1 MPDLVFSNAE
11 IRNVADDP
19 RAAVG
24 LTSPIDLLLPN
35 TCCAIPTCL
44 WGSGSQIR
52 VLYWT
57 AGEMTDLRRVRNIGI
72 SAHIDSGKT
81 TLTERMLFY
90 CGRIHRM
97 RDVRGGDGGATMDH
111 MELERER
118 GITITSAATRLDWKN
133 EELKIPRHVVNVI
146 DTPGHVD
153 FTVEVERSLRVLDGA
168 VLVLCSVGGVQSQSL
183 TVDRQMKRY
192 GVPRI
197 AFINKMDR
205 TGANPDKVMEAM
217 RDKLGTNPV
226 PLQIPIG
233 TESEF
238 AGVVDLILMQ
248 AVYSRG
254 DEGELVE
261 RTEIPSEILDQ
272 AKKARGAMLET
283 LSQFDDQLMGILLE
297 EREPEARDVR
307 RIIRDATLAQ
317 QITPVLM
324 GSAFRNKSVQEVLDA
339 VTLYLPCPTDVEVY
353 ANDNST
359 KTESAE
365 DGRPPRVRLTND
377 KNGPMVAMAFKTV
390 VESFGQLT
398 YMRIYQGSMK
408 KGHVYINA
416 RTGQSVRVGR
426 IVRMHA
432 DDREDIDA
440 GDAGDIVAVV
450 GVDCASGD
458 TFLEEGLQ
466 LSLENIFVA
475 EPVIR
480 LSIAPSRRDDA
491 DKLGKALERFRR
503 EDPTFRVLSDE
514 ETNETLIA
522 GMGQLH
528 LEVYIE
534 RIRREYKCQCNI
546 GEPRVSYKERP
557 TRRVEFNH
565 RRKRQ
570 SGGSGQYG
578 HIIGVMEPLPED
590 SDVHYEFV
598 DEVTGGRIPREYI
611 KPCDQGFRD
620 QLVKGPLGEYEVI
633 GVKICL
639 QDGSYHD
646 VDSSDM
652 AFKLTAREAM
662 RDSILRKAGMALLE
676 PFMLLEIETP
686 DEFQGVVVGHLSSKR
701 GVVNSSE
708 VTDGTCIITA
718 EVPLAEM
725 FDYANE
731 IRSMTQG
738 KGSFS
743 MEFKCYRQAPKSIQE
758 AVLAKRRREK
768 ELVA

>member
-1 MPDLVFSNAE
+1 
-11 IRNVADDP
+11 
-19 RAAVG
+19 
-24 LTSPIDLLLPN
+24 
-35 TCCAIPTCL
+35 
-44 WGSGSQIR
+44 
-52 VLYWT
+52 
-57 AGEMTDLRRVRNIGI
+57 MTDLRRVRNIGI

-81 TLTERMLFY
+81 TLTERMLYY
-90 CGRIHRM
+90 CGRIHKI

-111 MELERER
+111 MDLERER
-118 GITITSAATRLDWKN
+118 GITITSAATRVNWKN
-133 EELKIPRHVVNVI
+133 DQLSIPEYVVNII

-168 VLVLCSVGGVQSQSL
+168 ILVLCSVGGVQSQSL

-205 TGANPDKVMEAM
+205 TGSNPDKVMAAM
-217 RDKLGTNPV
+217 RDKLKTNPV

-233 TESEF
+233 AESTF
-238 AGVVDLILMQ
+238 AGVVDLLLMQ
-248 AVYSRG
+248 AVYFRG
-254 DEGELVE
+254 EEGEEVE
-261 RTEIPSEILDQ
+261 RTDIPAELLDQ
-272 AKKARGAMLET
+272 AKEARAEMLEA
-283 LSQFDDQLMGILLE
+283 LSHFDDDLMGVLLE
-297 EREPEARDVR
+297 EGEPDEKDVR

-324 GSAFRNKSVQEVLDA
+324 GSAFKNKAVQEVLDA
-339 VTLYLPCPTDVEVY
+339 VTMYLPCPTDVEVF
-353 ANDNST
+353 ANDNSRN
-359 KTESAE
+359 AE
-365 DGRPPRVRLTND
+365 ADENGKPPQVKLTND
-377 KNGPMVAMAFKTV
+377 KKDPMVAMAFKTV
-390 VESFGQLT
+390 VEAFGQLT
-398 YMRIYQGSMK
+398 YMRIYQGSLK
-408 KGHVYINA
+408 KGQNYINA

-458 TFLEEGLQ
+458 TFLEQGLE

-480 LSIAPSRRDDA
+480 LSIEPSKRDDA
-491 DKLGKALERFRR
+491 DKLVKALERFRR
-503 EDPTFRVLSDE
+503 EDPTFHVFSDE

-528 LEVYIE
+528 LDVYVE
-534 RIRREYKCQCNI
+534 RIKREYKCECNI

-557 TRRVEFNH
+557 TKQVEFNH
-565 RRKRQ
+565 KRKKQ

-578 HIIGVMEPLPED
+578 HVVGVMEPLPDD
-590 SDVHYEFV
+590 SPVNYEFV

-611 KPCDQGFRD
+611 KPCDQGFQD
-620 QLVKGPLGEYEVI
+620 QLHKGPLGEYEVV
-633 GVKICL
+633 GVKITL
-639 QDGSYHD
+639 QDGTFHD

-662 RDSILRKAGMALLE
+662 REAILNKAGMALLE
-676 PFMLLEIETP
+676 PIMLLEIETP
-686 DEFQGVVVGHLSSKR
+686 DEFQGAVVGHLSSKR
-701 GVVNSSE
+701 GVVSSSE
-708 VTDGTCIITA
+708 VTDGSCIIIS

-743 MEFKCYRQAPKSIQE
+743 MEFKCFRQAPKSIQE
-758 AVLAKRRREK
+758 AVLAKRRKEK
-768 ELVA
+768 EQGGK

>member
-1 MPDLVFSNAE
+1 
-11 IRNVADDP
+11 
-19 RAAVG
+19 
-24 LTSPIDLLLPN
+24 
-35 TCCAIPTCL
+35 
-44 WGSGSQIR
+44 
-52 VLYWT
+52 
-57 AGEMTDLRRVRNIGI
+57 MTNLSRVRNIGI

-90 CGRIHRM
+90 CGRIHKI
-97 RDVRGGDGGATMDH
+97 RDVKGGDGGATMDH
-111 MELERER
+111 MDLERER
-118 GITITSAATRLDWKN
+118 GITITSAATCVNWKN
-133 EELKIPRHVVNVI
+133 DGLSIPEHVVNVI

-168 VLVLCSVGGVQSQSL
+168 ILVLCSVGGVQSQSL

-205 TGANPDKVMEAM
+205 TGANPDKVMAAM
-217 RDKLGTNPV
+217 RDKLKTNPV

-233 TESEF
+233 AEAAF
-238 AGVVDLILMQ
+238 QGVVDLILMQ
-248 AVYSRG
+248 AVSFKG
-254 DEGELVE
+254 DEGEIVE
-261 RTEIPSEILDQ
+261 RSEIPAELLDQ
-272 AKKARGAMLET
+272 AKAVRAEMLEA
-283 LSQFDDQLMGILLE
+283 LSHFDDGLMEILLE
-297 EREPEARDVR
+297 EGEPEVKDVR

-324 GSAFRNKSVQEVLDA
+324 GSAFKNKGVQEALDA
-339 VTLYLPCPTDVEVY
+339 VTMYLPCPTDVEVF
-353 ANDNST
+353 ANDNS
-359 KTESAE
+359 KDAVPDE
-365 DGRPPRVRLTND
+365 DGRPPRVKLTNNSKD
-377 KNGPMVAMAFKTV
+377 AMVAMAFKTV
-390 VESFGQLT
+390 VEAFGQLT
-398 YMRIYQGSMK
+398 YMRIYQGVLK
-408 KGHVYINA
+408 KGENYVNA

-440 GDAGDIVAVV
+440 GEAGDIVAVV

-458 TFLEEGLQ
+458 TFLGSGLE
-466 LSLENIFVA
+466 LSLENIYVA

-480 LSIAPSRRDDA
+480 LSIEPAKRDDA

-503 EDPTFRVLSDE
+503 EDPTFHVFSDE

-528 LEVYIE
+528 LDVYIE
-534 RIRREYKCQCNI
+534 RIKREYKCECVI

-557 TRRVEFNH
+557 TKRVKFDH
-565 RRKRQ
+565 KRKKQ

-578 HIIGVMEPLPED
+578 HVVGVMEPLPED
-590 SDVHYEFV
+590 SEVNYEFV
-598 DEVTGGRIPREYI
+598 DEVTGGRIPREFI
-611 KPCDQGFRD
+611 KPCDQGFQS
-620 QLVKGPLGEYEVI
+620 QLVKGPLGEYEVV
-633 GVKICL
+633 GVKIIL
-639 QDGSYHD
+639 QDGTYHD

-652 AFKLTAREAM
+652 AFKLAAREAM
-662 RDSILRKAGMALLE
+662 RESILNRAGMALLE
-676 PFMLLEIETP
+676 PIMLLEIETP
-686 DEFQGVVVGHLSSKR
+686 DEFQGAVVGHLSSKR
-701 GVVNSSE
+701 GIVGSSE
-708 VTDGTCIITA
+708 VNDGTCIILS

-758 AVLAKRRREK
+758 SVLEKRRKEK
-768 ELVA
+768 ELVAK

>member
-1 MPDLVFSNAE
+1 
-11 IRNVADDP
+11 
-19 RAAVG
+19 
-24 LTSPIDLLLPN
+24 
-35 TCCAIPTCL
+35 
-44 WGSGSQIR
+44 
-52 VLYWT
+52 
-57 AGEMTDLRRVRNIGI
+57 MTDLSRVRNIGI

-81 TLTERMLFY
+81 TLTERMLYY
-90 CGRIHRM
+90 CGRIHKI

-118 GITITSAATRLDWKN
+118 GITITSAATRVNWKN
-133 EELKIPRHVVNVI
+133 DDLSIPEHVVNVI

-168 VLVLCSVGGVQSQSL
+168 ILVLCSVGGVQSQSL

-205 TGANPDKVMEAM
+205 TGANPDKVMIAM
-217 RDKLGTNPV
+217 RDKLKTNPV
-226 PLQIPIG
+226 ALQIPIG
-233 TESEF
+233 AEAAFE
-238 AGVVDLILMQ
+238 GVVDLIRMQ
-248 AVYSRG
+248 AIYFRG
-254 DEGELVE
+254 EEGEEIE
-261 RTEIPSEILDQ
+261 RTDIPAELQEQ
-272 AKKARGAMLET
+272 AKEARAEMLEA
-283 LSQFDDQLMGILLE
+283 LSQFDDNLMEILLE
-297 EREPEARDVR
+297 EGEPEEKDVR

-317 QITPVLM
+317 QVTPVLM
-324 GSAFRNKSVQEVLDA
+324 GSAFKNKGVQEALDA
-339 VTLYLPCPTDVEVY
+339 VTMYLPCPTDVEVF
-353 ANDNST
+353 ANDNS
-359 KTESAE
+359 KDAELDE
-365 DGRPPRVRLTND
+365 DGNPPKVKLSNS
-377 KNGPMVAMAFKTV
+377 NGDATVAMAFKTV

-398 YMRIYQGSMK
+398 YMRVYQGVLK
-408 KGHVYINA
+408 KGESYINA
-416 RTGQSVRVGR
+416 RTGQSVRISR

-432 DDREDIDA
+432 DDREEINA
-440 GDAGDIVAVV
+440 GEAGDIVAVV

-458 TFLEEGLQ
+458 TFLSSGLE
-466 LSLENIFVA
+466 LSLENIYVA

-480 LSIAPSRRDDA
+480 LSVEPAKRDDA

-503 EDPTFRVLSDE
+503 EDPTFHVLSDE

-528 LEVYIE
+528 LDVYIE
-534 RIRREYKCQCNI
+534 RIKREYKCECVI

-557 TRRVEFNH
+557 TKRVEFDH
-565 RRKRQ
+565 KRKKQ

-578 HIIGVMEPLPED
+578 HVVGVMEPMPED
-590 SDVHYEFV
+590 AEDAYEFV
-598 DEVTGGRIPREYI
+598 DEITGGRIPREFI

-620 QLVKGPLGEYEVI
+620 QMAKGPLGEYEVV
-633 GVKICL
+633 GVRIHL

-662 RDSILRKAGMALLE
+662 RESILNKAGMALLE
-676 PFMLLEIETP
+676 PIMLLEIETP
-686 DEFQGVVVGHLSSKR
+686 DEFQGAVVGHLSSKR
-701 GVVNSSE
+701 GVVSSSE
-708 VTDGTCIITA
+708 VTDGTCIILA
-718 EVPLAEM
+718 DVPLAEM

-743 MEFKCYRQAPKSIQE
+743 MEFKCYRQAPKNIQE
-758 AVLAKRRREK
+758 DVLEKRRKEK
-768 ELVA
+768 QMAAK

>member
-1 MPDLVFSNAE
+1 
-11 IRNVADDP
+11 
-19 RAAVG
+19 
-24 LTSPIDLLLPN
+24 
-35 TCCAIPTCL
+35 
-44 WGSGSQIR
+44 
-52 VLYWT
+52 
-57 AGEMTDLRRVRNIGI
+57 MTDLRRVRNIGI

-81 TLTERMLFY
+81 TLTERMLYY
-90 CGRIHRM
+90 CGRIHKI

-111 MELERER
+111 MDLERER
-118 GITITSAATRLDWKN
+118 GITITSAATRVNWKN
-133 EELKIPRHVVNVI
+133 DQLSIPEHVVNII

-168 VLVLCSVGGVQSQSL
+168 ILVLCSVGGVQSQSL

-205 TGANPDKVMEAM
+205 TGSNPDKVMAAM
-217 RDKLGTNPV
+217 RDKLKTNPV

-233 TESEF
+233 AESTF
-238 AGVVDLILMQ
+238 AGVVDLLLMQ
-248 AVYSRG
+248 AVYFRG
-254 DEGELVE
+254 EEGEEVE
-261 RTEIPSEILDQ
+261 RTDIPAELLDQ
-272 AKKARGAMLET
+272 AKEARAEMLEA
-283 LSQFDDQLMGILLE
+283 LSHFDDDLMGVLLE
-297 EREPEARDVR
+297 EGEPDEKDVR

-324 GSAFRNKSVQEVLDA
+324 GSAFKNKAVQEALDA
-339 VTLYLPCPTDVEVY
+339 VTMYLPCPTDVEVF
-353 ANDNST
+353 ANDNSRN
-359 KTESAE
+359 AE
-365 DGRPPRVRLTND
+365 ADENGKPPQVKLTND
-377 KNGPMVAMAFKTV
+377 KKDPMVAMAFKTV
-390 VESFGQLT
+390 VEAFGQLT
-398 YMRIYQGSMK
+398 YMRIYQGSLK
-408 KGHVYINA
+408 KGQNYINA

-458 TFLEEGLQ
+458 TFLEQGLE

-480 LSIAPSRRDDA
+480 LSIEPSKRDDA
-491 DKLGKALERFRR
+491 DKLVKALERFRR
-503 EDPTFRVLSDE
+503 EDPTFHVFSDE

-528 LEVYIE
+528 LDVYVE
-534 RIRREYKCQCNI
+534 RIKREYKCECNI

-557 TRRVEFNH
+557 TKRVEFNH
-565 RRKRQ
+565 KRKKQ

-578 HIIGVMEPLPED
+578 HVVGVMEPLPDD
-590 SDVHYEFV
+590 SPVNYEFV

-611 KPCDQGFRD
+611 KPCDQGFQD
-620 QLVKGPLGEYEVI
+620 QLHKGPLGEYEVV
-633 GVKICL
+633 GVKITL
-639 QDGSYHD
+639 QDGTFHD

-662 RDSILRKAGMALLE
+662 REAILNKAGMALLE
-676 PFMLLEIETP
+676 PIMLLEIETP
-686 DEFQGVVVGHLSSKR
+686 DEFQGPVVGHLSSKR
-701 GVVNSSE
+701 GVVSSSE
-708 VTDGTCIITA
+708 VTDGSCIIIS

-743 MEFKCYRQAPKSIQE
+743 MEFKCFRQAPKSIQE
-758 AVLAKRRREK
+758 AVLAKRRKEK
-768 ELVA
+768 EQEQGGK